1 MNNII
6 KGVVFMTYK
15 QIETSREIRQWI
27 GVATSAVLAAA
38 ALDKTYPELRTKA
51 KRIVK
56 DVKHKIKNV
65 FKEER

>member
-1 MNNII
+1 
-6 KGVVFMTYK
+6 MTYK

-27 GVATSAVLAAA
+27 GVAMSAVLAAS
-38 ALDKTYPELRTKA
+38 ALDKTNPELRTKA

-56 DVKHKIKNV
+56 DVKHKIKNM

>member
-1 MNNII
+1 
-6 KGVVFMTYK
+6 MTYK

-27 GVATSAVLAAA
+27 GVAMSAVLAAS
-38 ALDKTYPELRTKA
+38 ALDKTYPELRAKA

-56 DVKHKIKNV
+56 DVKHKIKNM

>member
-1 MNNII
+1 
-6 KGVVFMTYK
+6 MTYK

-27 GVATSAVLAAA
+27 GVVMSAVLAAG
-38 ALDKTYPELRTKA
+38 ALDKNYPELRPKA

-56 DVKHKIKNV
+56 DVKHKIKNM

>member
-1 MNNII
+1 
-6 KGVVFMTYK
+6 MTYK

-27 GVATSAVLAAA
+27 GVAMSAVLAAS
-38 ALDKTYPELRTKA
+38 ALDKTYPELRAKA

-56 DVKHKIKNV
+56 DLKHNIKNM

>member
-1 MNNII
+1 
-6 KGVVFMTYK
+6 MTYK

-38 ALDKTYPELRTKA
+38 ALDKTYPELRIKA
-51 KRIVK
+51 KKIMK
-56 DVKHKIKNV
+56 DVKHKVKNV